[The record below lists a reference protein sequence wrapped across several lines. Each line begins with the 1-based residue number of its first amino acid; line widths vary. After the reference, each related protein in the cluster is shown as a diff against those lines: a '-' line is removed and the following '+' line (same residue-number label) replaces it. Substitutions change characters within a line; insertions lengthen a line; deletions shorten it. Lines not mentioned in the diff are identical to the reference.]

1 MDPRVGQALK
11 RVQAALRARMDEALS
26 AHDLTTPQYAAL
38 SALER
43 EPGLSNADLARRSFV
58 TPQTMLKIVELLES
72 AGLVSRS
79 AHPVHGRVLRAELTD
94 EGRARVAACRAEV
107 AAVEARTTAR
117 LSPDEVEQLAELL
130 GQCAVAL
137 ERDR

>member
-1 MDPRVGQALK
+1 MDPRVGHALK

-26 AHDLTTPQYAAL
+26 ARDLTTPQYAVL

-58 TPQTMLKIVELLES
+58 TPQTMLKIVELLEA

-79 AHPVHGRVLRAELTD
+79 AHPTHGRVLRAELTD
-94 EGRARVAACRAEV
+94 EGRARVAACHAEV

-117 LSPDEVEQLAELL
+117 LSPDE
-130 GQCAVAL
+130 
-137 ERDR
+137 